1 LPKRLACLHCYGDN
15 PAANDFA
22 CRENDATDI
31 EERSSA
37 MFRITPDFLERLAI
51 GAGILGTGGGGNP
64 YNGKLMALR
73 QLSLGQEIE
82 VVHPSEVPDTAVVT
96 SVGGMGAPTVGVER
110 VEQGE
115 ESLRAMRALEKRT
128 GTTVEY
134 VVPSEIGGGNSI
146 MPIIVGAQT
155 GIQVIDGDGMGR
167 AFPELQ
173 METYVM
179 YGIPPTPGALA
190 DHSSR
195 EVVFSGISD
204 PKTLERYARVVTVQM
219 GGGAGYAFPIMTG
232 AELKR
237 TVIPGTLSLAASIG
251 DAVLAQRAGH
261 GDPVGAVIEVTGG
274 RLFFTGKIS
283 DVERRLEGGFIRGGL
298 KLDGSGVF
306 AGQTLLID
314 FQNENLIARTGDGE
328 ILAIVPDLICI
339 VDEETAE
346 PITTEILRYGLRVA
360 VIGIPAPAALKTE
373 RALAYVGP
381 EAFGYPDVAYIP
393 MPGIYG
399 GPDFDQGGPWV

>member
-1 LPKRLACLHCYGDN
+1 ML
-15 PAANDFA
+15 
-22 CRENDATDI
+22 
-31 EERSSA
+31 
-37 MFRITPDFLERLAI
+37 RITPEFLERLAI

-64 YNGKLMALR
+64 YDGKLMALQ
-73 QLSLGQEIE
+73 QLKMGREIE
-82 VVHPSEVPDTAVVT
+82 VVHPSAVPDTAIVT

-110 VEQGE
+110 IEQGE

-128 GTTVEY
+128 GKTIEY

-146 MPIIVGAQT
+146 VPLIVGAQA

-179 YGIPPTPGALA
+179 YGVPPTPGALS
-190 DHSSR
+190 DHSGR

-204 PKTLERYARVVTVQM
+204 PVTLERYARVVTVQM
-219 GGGAGYAFPIMTG
+219 GGGAGYAFPVMTG

-237 TVIPGTLSLAASIG
+237 TVIPGTLSLAAKIG
-251 DAVLAQRAGH
+251 DAVLAERAGH
-261 GDPVGAVIEVTGG
+261 GDPVGAVVERTGG
-274 RLFFTGKIS
+274 RLFFTGKIV
-283 DVERRLEGGFIRGGL
+283 DVERRLEGGFTRGGL
-298 KLDGSGVF
+298 KLEGSGLF
-306 AGQTLLID
+306 TAKSLLID
-314 FQNENLIARTGDGE
+314 FQNENLIARTGEGE

-339 VDEETAE
+339 VDEETGE

-360 VIGIPAPAALKTE
+360 VIGVPAPAALQTE

-381 EAFGYPDVAYIP
+381 AAFGYAGVEYVP
-393 MPGIYG
+393 MPGVYG
-399 GPDFDQGGPWV
+399 GSGFDQGGPWR

>member
-1 LPKRLACLHCYGDN
+1 
-15 PAANDFA
+15 
-22 CRENDATDI
+22 
-31 EERSSA
+31 

-73 QLSLGQEIE
+73 QLEMGRIIE
-82 VVHPSEVPDTAVVT
+82 VVHPSEVPDSAVVT

-128 GTTVEY
+128 GQIVEY

-146 MPIIVGAQT
+146 MPIIVGAQS
-155 GIQVIDGDGMGR
+155 GIKVIDGDGMGR

-195 EVVFSGISD
+195 EVVFSGIAD

-237 TVIPGTLSLAASIG
+237 TVIPRTLSLAAKIG
-251 DAVLAQRAGH
+251 DSVIAERAGH
-261 GDPVGAVIEVTGG
+261 GDPVGSVIETTGG
-274 RLFFTGKIS
+274 QLFFTGKIT
-283 DVERRLEGGFIRGGL
+283 DVERRLEGGFTRGGL
-298 KLDGSGVF
+298 KIDGSGAF
-306 AGQTLLID
+306 NGQTLSID
-314 FQNENLIARTGDGE
+314 FQNENLIATTGEGE

-339 VDEETAE
+339 IDEETAE

-360 VIGIPAPAALKTE
+360 VIGIPAPAALRTPT
-373 RALAYVGP
+373 ALAYIGP
-381 EAFGYPDVAYIP
+381 AAFGYPNVEYVP
-393 MPGIYG
+393 MAGIYG
-399 GPDFDQGGPWV
+399 GPAFDQGGPWV